1 MKKYLPC
8 YLSGLLGMA
17 TLLGLL
23 LIGNCVKKAYNHRVV
38 WTVKAGDIIENTENT
53 FRYIIVEE
61 DYERRATY
69 DDSLWTTPSLKGRTV
84 IAGAFMYDYGGSIR
98 LGEIEKFSFGTR
110 SPKVVGSIPK
120 KMYSEGY

>member
-23 LIGNCVKKAYNHRVV
+23 LIGNCVKKVYNHRVV
-38 WTVKAGDIIENTENT
+38 WTVKAGDIIENTDNT
-53 FRYIIVEE
+53 CRYILIEG
-61 DYERRATY
+61 DYEHRATY
-69 DDSLWTTPSLKGRTV
+69 DDSLWKTPSLKGRAV
-84 IAGAFMYDYGGSIR
+84 IEGTFMYDYGGSIR
-98 LGEIEKFSFGTR
+98 LGEIEKFSFGAR
-110 SPKVVGSIPK
+110 APKVVGSIPK